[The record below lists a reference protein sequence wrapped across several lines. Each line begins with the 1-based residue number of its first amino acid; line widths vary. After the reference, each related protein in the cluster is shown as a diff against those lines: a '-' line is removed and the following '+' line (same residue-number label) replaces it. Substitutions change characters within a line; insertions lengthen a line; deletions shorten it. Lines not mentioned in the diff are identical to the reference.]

1 MGEEH
6 FAHHGE
12 KLRRMFGGVGI
23 DQRFV
28 VAFHLGAESIKSGF
42 KHLGPFV
49 RIHAGAG
56 SRQIIFT
63 LRHVQLVGEFVD
75 HDVVTVITRFGVLY
89 ITPGEHDAI
98 AVDRKT
104 GERAPA
110 LGHHP
115 GVLVF
120 EGLLDHELIGVQC
133 DAVQRPIPIVRLAQG
148 HKTGLRGDARAHRI
162 VDL

>member
-1 MGEEH
+1 MIASLAGHRKEQFSRHREDLGEI
-6 FAHHGE
+6 
-12 KLRRMFGGVGI
+12 LR
-23 DQRFV
+23 
-28 VAFHLGAESIKSGF
+28 A
-42 KHLGPFV
+42 V
-49 RIHAGAG
+49 RIEQGRFAAIHRVTEFGV
-56 SRQIIFT
+56 SRIQFELCHRIAARAC
-63 LRHVQLVGEFVD
+63 LLEEVGEFVD
-75 HDVVTVITRFGVLY
+75 DDVVTVITRFGVLY